1 MVNRAIR
8 FLLFTFFV
16 GFSNLCFG
24 LTQAP
29 QILRACLNTGDSTVT
44 IEYKNPLDA
53 CGSFSEHHVYGKE
66 VGPGFALMYVEA
78 SWATNSIQFKLPN
91 ANPTWTFF
99 FQTLYLCNGT
109 DSVKSNTL
117 TIDTQKPTISEIDS
131 VSIDL
136 STQKLIIGWSANS
149 AADVAGYRIYKNVNS
164 VNSTIGDTS
173 TLSYFLPDHPVD
185 QVIAVALAA
194 FDSCNLFS
202 PISNSHQAMIL
213 NHTYDPC
220 SQDLTLSWSTYV
232 GWNTEF
238 LQAYASLNGSAYN
251 KIATNLQSTN
261 YTFKLKPGDSVCA
274 FVRAY
279 KLGDNATSSSSNRV
293 CFKAND
299 VKLPDDL
306 YLSYA
311 SVLNEEV
318 VEIEIHVN
326 NNSNSDSLVLYQV
339 DGPNLVLVGF
349 SKINTNGTTTFNV
362 ASSRNTSQNSWRY
375 VAKTFDPCI
384 GESAISNTGQTMLL
398 NLNSNQLSW
407 NPYTEWEQGV
417 DVYTVQGFDGST
429 WNNIGTSANFSY
441 SLADEEHTCFR
452 IEATEVSN
460 SYGWSSKSYSNQV
473 CLLKEPTFYVPNAL
487 NAAGINNTFRVIGTS
502 IDLDKSTFIIFD
514 RWGGHIAESNQVD
527 VGWSISAEGND
538 IQPGVFFYVLS
549 IVDLSGNKHKSKGSF
564 RVIR

>member
-44 IEYKNPLDA
+44 IEYKNPVDA
-53 CGSFSEHHVYGKE
+53 CASFSEHHVYGKE
-66 VGPGFALMYVEA
+66 VGPGFSLMFVES
-78 SWATNSIQFKLPN
+78 SWAASSIQFKLPN
-91 ANPTWTFF
+91 ANPTWTFY

-131 VSIDL
+131 VSIDQG
-136 STQKLIIGWSANS
+136 TQKLIIGWTANS

-164 VNSTIGDTS
+164 VNSTIGDT
-173 TLSYFLPDHPVD
+173 TALSYFLPDHPVD

-202 PISNSHQAMIL
+202 PISNTHQAMIL
-213 NHTYDPC
+213 NNSYDPC
-220 SQDLTLSWSTYV
+220 SQDLTLSWSTYI

-238 LQAYASLNGSAYN
+238 LKAYASINGSPYN
-251 KIATNLQSTN
+251 QIATNLQSTN

-279 KLGDNATSSSSNRV
+279 KLGDNSVRSSSNRV
-293 CFKAND
+293 CYRAQE
-299 VKLPDDL
+299 VATPELI
-306 YLSYA
+306 YLSFA
-311 SVLNEEV
+311 SVLDADQ
-318 VEIEIHVN
+318 VEIEAYVN
-326 NNSNSDSLVLYQV
+326 NFSNSDELVIYRTEGANLTEV
-339 DGPNLVLVGF
+339 DR
-349 SKINTNGTTTFNV
+349 STINTSGSTTRTVLDN
-362 ASSRNTSQNSWRY
+362 RPTSQNSWRY

-384 GESAISNTGQTMLL
+384 GESAISNAGQTMLL
-398 NLNSNQLSW
+398 NLNSDQLSW
-407 NPYTEWEQGV
+407 SSYTEWEKGV

-429 WNNIGTSANFSY
+429 WNNLGTSSNFSY
-441 SLADEEHTCFR
+441 SVADEEHTCFR

-473 CLLKEPTFYVPNAL
+473 CLLRDPTFYVPNAL